1 MTIESIDHDKCVGC
15 GTCVETCPA
24 DVIRLNEKLEK
35 SQITYPED
43 CQSCHLCRLF
53 CPVREETGVDVITIS
68 IGHVCERPMISWG

>member
-1 MTIESIDHDKCVGC
+1 MTIENIDHDACIGC

-24 DVIRLNEKLEK
+24 DVIRMDKNSDKA
-35 SQITYPED
+35 QITYPED

-53 CPVREETGVDVITIS
+53 CPTGDDVITIS